1 MLHSEGTKQP
11 WCGTVLCD
19 LVTVLTAYFSG
30 DFEAEASGAGSS
42 IQVFEQSAAQFLQ
55 VLDQLLTLST
65 DFEMRLKEQSIRC
78 LMFICETMDQ
88 SSPAVSSSFYSH
100 LLCSHQAVLTAV
112 LRGCDRDPRPV
123 QRLESSAEDVQA
135 ARERWDRLLA
145 ANTATLAALCNV
157 SPGATGCRDAKR
169 KVSEYISDTLFTV
182 DNTAKS
188 IRFIEGIQNKSL
200 CLSALKVL
208 YSCCQVSKA
217 PCQLLVDEALESLLL
232 LLQSE
237 VFPDDPVLSQ
247 TVETDSLSLIVVGD
261 SVGSSSQTAAAVGR
275 DCHHNLPAISL
286 SSSHLCCCL
295 PFDPPEQPW
304 ICN

>member
-1 MLHSEGTKQP
+1 MLHSEGTKQQP

-208 YSCCQVSKA
+208 YSCCQV
-217 PCQLLVDEALESLLL
+217 
-232 LLQSE
+232 
-237 VFPDDPVLSQ
+237 FPDDPVLSQ